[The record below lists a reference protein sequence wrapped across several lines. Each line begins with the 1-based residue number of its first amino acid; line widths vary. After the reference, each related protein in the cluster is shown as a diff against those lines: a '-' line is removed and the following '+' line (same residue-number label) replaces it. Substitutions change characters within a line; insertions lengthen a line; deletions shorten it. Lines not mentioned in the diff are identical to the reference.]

1 MSQQAEWPPPP
12 PQSSGSSRTTL
23 WVIIAVVA
31 ALVVGG
37 GLTTVLLTSE
47 VSRSGKTANSAL
59 DRFAAERDT
68 VLRDAEKAG
77 ITLNTIDYRHVDAD
91 LDKWA
96 SVSTGALH
104 EEITRSRK
112 QSKDA
117 IVEAKS
123 ATEAEVLSSAVSELN
138 RDSGKATVLA
148 AMLVHV
154 RAGDAQP
161 SEKRMRIEISM
172 ARTKIGWRA
181 DGIAQVPYHQ

>member
-1 MSQQAEWPPPP
+1 M
-12 PQSSGSSRTTL
+12 
-23 WVIIAVVA
+23 IIAVVA
-31 ALVVGG
+31 ALVIAG
-37 GLTTVLLTSE
+37 GLAALLLTSG
-47 VSRSGKTANSAL
+47 VSRSGDDSGGTGNSAL